1 MSAKKT
7 ASIISASIVSV
18 SMCEVLE
25 EKKGLPLFL
34 EFFPE
39 VKHLH
44 GSAMVHAHEAET
56 YGSMIRELVKNEI
69 PVMPELKSMFSSA
82 LDAWQDNENKI
93 QELETKYTNQH
104 RDFIVGKTKIVT
116 PDQERAI
123 REQKAR
129 LLHAQTEAIM
139 KVKYPNRVKFVPCF
153 STSKKYGT
161 EANKL
166 QNWIAETAAASFLN
180 GVSSGEL
187 SLQGAL
193 DSCGVK
199 TLKELSNVISA
210 VNTAQR
216 DHVLDIL
223 TNDPAARI
231 EKVSFSLKI
240 GKSFP
245 CVSFRVHKPE

>member
-7 ASIISASIVSV
+7 ASIVSPIVSV
-18 SMCEVLE
+18 SLCEVLE
-25 EKKGLPLFL
+25 TKQGLPLFL

-44 GSAMVHAHEAET
+44 GSAVVHAQEAET
-56 YGSMIRELVKNEI
+56 YGSMIHELNKNEI

-82 LDAWQDNENKI
+82 LDAWEEKEAAICLLENKYI
-93 QELETKYTNQH
+93 NQH

-116 PDQERAI
+116 PDQERMI

-139 KVKYPNRVKFVPCF
+139 KVKYPNRVKFTPCF
-153 STSKKYGT
+153 STSKKYGS

-166 QNWIAETAAASFLN
+166 QNWIAEAAANSFLN

-199 TLKELSNVISA
+199 TLKELSNVIGA

-216 DHVLDIL
+216 DHVLDVL

-231 EKVSFSLKI
+231 EKVSFSLKV